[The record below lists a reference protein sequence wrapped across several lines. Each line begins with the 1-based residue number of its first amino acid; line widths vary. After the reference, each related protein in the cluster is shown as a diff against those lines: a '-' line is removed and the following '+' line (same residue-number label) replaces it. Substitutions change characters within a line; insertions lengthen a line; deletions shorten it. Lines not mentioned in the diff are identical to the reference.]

1 MKDVPRDEGNFLTVV
16 FQSNLKKGASSVRR
30 IMGINIDI
38 VLNQKEQQQM
48 SFNSRKFIQLLV
60 YVKQV

>member
-1 MKDVPRDEGNFLTVV
+1 
-16 FQSNLKKGASSVRR
+16 
-30 IMGINIDI
+30 MGINIDI